1 MKMQKESK
9 TGRPESYSAEYFSN
23 SVHESDILK
32 VMYRKYKYEGFG
44 AYYRLLE
51 QAIKSD
57 FHRIELKND
66 TQKNIFQMNKDE
78 RQKIIDFLI
87 DLLLQMEEIY
97 KEQWEINQTIYF
109 NKFVRQFK
117 YLWYILIICWFGVR
131 IHMGPHI

>member
-1 MKMQKESK
+1 M
-9 TGRPESYSAEYFSN
+9 RNILAL
-23 SVHESDILK
+23 LK
-32 VMYRKYKYEGFG
+32 VMCRKYKYEGFS

-51 QAIKSD
+51 QATKSD

-66 TQKNIFQMNKDE
+66 TQKHIFQMNMDE
-78 RQKIIDFLI
+78 RQKVIGFLI
-87 DLLLQMEEIY
+87 DLLLQMEEID

-131 IHMGPHI
+131 IHMDPHI